1 MKAASVG
8 REHIEAQLQRS
19 KDLYATADAWS
30 RRRAELREGFLKGAK
45 LWPLPQKTHL
55 NPILHSRREY
65 EDYSVENVAL
75 ETVPG
80 FYSTGNLYRP
90 RPEPW
95 DSPVVLCPHGHF
107 EGGRFRPDH
116 QIRCAHFARMGATV
130 FSYSMVGYQDSQQ
143 MVHKN
148 PLALTLQT
156 WNSIRVVD
164 YLTDLSGVDPKR
176 VGVTG
181 ASGGGTQTFFLT
193 FLDDRV
199 KVSAPVVIVYPW
211 SPLTN
216 GCVCEGVGSSI
227 MQDPDTNAIE
237 LSASAVP
244 RPQLLISVG
253 GEDPT
258 HNFPSVG
265 FPFIQKIYAL
275 HGCEDRVENVH
286 FESEG
291 HDYGPSKRRAAYAF
305 FARYLELE
313 LLEEDTQRVRVE
325 SSEKM
330 AVFNPRYPL
339 PDHAARGS
347 EQVAEAVGRLN
358 LMCA

>member
-1 MKAASVG
+1 MEPAFAG
-8 REHIEAQLQRS
+8 RERIAAQLERS

-244 RPQLLISVG
+244 RPQLLITTPQS
-253 GEDPT
+253 
-258 HNFPSVG
+258 F
-265 FPFIQKIYAL
+265 L
-275 HGCEDRVENVH
+275 
-286 FESEG
+286 G
-291 HDYGPSKRRAAYAF
+291 HSAD
-305 FARYLELE
+305 L
-313 LLEEDTQRVRVE
+313 Q
-325 SSEKM
+325 
-330 AVFNPRYPL
+330 
-339 PDHAARGS
+339 
-347 EQVAEAVGRLN
+347 
-358 LMCA
+358 